1 MKQCVGEGGRAAR
14 SGEERER
21 IVKEFPFPALE
32 EH

>member
-1 MKQCVGEGGRAAR
+1 VWGREGGRAAR
-14 SGEERER
+14 SERER

>member
-14 SGEERER
+14 SERER